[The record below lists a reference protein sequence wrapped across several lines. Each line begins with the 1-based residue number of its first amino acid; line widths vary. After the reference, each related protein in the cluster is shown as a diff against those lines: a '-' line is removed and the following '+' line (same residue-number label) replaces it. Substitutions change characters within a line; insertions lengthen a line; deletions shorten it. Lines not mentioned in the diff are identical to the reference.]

1 MISRDLVRSVLG
13 SETEAPAAPYR
24 GVVTS
29 SLDAGPDDLFVALIG
44 GRDGH
49 EFVEAAVTAGA
60 TGIVVSKDVHVP
72 DHVEIYRVADTLTA
86 LRALAVAVRE
96 RSEADVLAITGSVGK
111 TTTKDVLAHVLTTL
125 GRDALSSPKSFNN
138 HLGVPLTLLMLDGQD
153 DLVAE
158 VGTNHPGEIADLSG
172 LVRPR
177 AALVTTI
184 GHAHLG
190 NFASR
195 EALADEKA
203 SIYQA
208 VQPGGVWFVNADDPL
223 LRDAVARLNRP
234 AETRVITYGTA
245 EDADVRAFDVV
256 VDENAT
262 AGRIAVGGQS
272 IPFAIPLIGRH
283 FAATAAACIA
293 VALER
298 GLDLAAASE
307 ALASFPGSVGR
318 ASVTKRGDLR
328 VIDDSYNGSP
338 DSMLAALETLAGLP
352 EQRRIA
358 VLGEMRELGDW
369 SDAMHEAV
377 GAKAGLSVT
386 DLIFIGPSFDLVRD
400 TAVASGLPPE
410 RIHHAESATDAAST
424 LLGILDQE
432 PTAVLVKG
440 SRFVHTE
447 RVALVLEGIPV
458 TCQLAVCELYIH
470 CRTCPKLNADYTPA
484 PTTPPTP

>member
-1 MISRDLVRSVLG
+1 MISRELVRSALG
-13 SETEAPAAPYR
+13 AESGITAAPYR

-29 SLDAGPDDLFVALIG
+29 SLDAGPGDLFVALIG
-44 GRDGH
+44 ARDGH
-49 EFVEAAVTAGA
+49 EFVDAAIAAGA
-60 TGIVVSKDVHVP
+60 TGIVVSADVAVP
-72 DHVEIYRVADTLTA
+72 PDVEVYRVADTLDA
-86 LRALAVAVRE
+86 LRTLALAVRGESAT
-96 RSEADVLAITGSVGK
+96 DVLAITGSVGK
-111 TTTKDVLAHVLTTL
+111 TTTKDVLAHVLSKL
-125 GRDALSSPKSFNN
+125 GRDTLSSPKSFNN

-208 VQPGGVWFVNADDPL
+208 VDADGVWFVNADDPL
-223 LRDAVARLNRP
+223 LRDAVARLVKP
-234 AETRVITYGTA
+234 AGTRVISYGSGP
-245 EDADVRAFDVV
+245 DADVRAVDVV
-256 VDENAT
+256 VDENGTTGLIT
-262 AGRIAVGGQS
+262 ANQQR
-272 IPFAIPLIGRH
+272 IPFVIPLIGSH
-283 FAATAAACIA
+283 FAVTAAAVVA

-298 GLDLAAASE
+298 GLDPVAAAE

-318 ASVTKRGDLR
+318 ASVSKRGDLR

-338 DSMLAALETLAGLP
+338 DSMLAALDTLAGLP
-352 EQRRIA
+352 EERRIA

-386 DLIFIGPSFDLVRD
+386 DLIFIGPSFPIVRD
-400 TAVASGLPPE
+400 TALAAGLPAE
-410 RIHHAESATDAAST
+410 RIHPASSATEAAD
-424 LLGILDQE
+424 LLVGILDDS

-447 RVALVLEGIPV
+447 RVALVLEGLPV
-458 TCQLAVCELYIH
+458 TCQLSMCELYIH
-470 CRTCPKLNADYTPA
+470 CRTCPQLAAD
-484 PTTPPTP
+484 